1 MDHDPK
7 LEGSNT
13 AAAGSGKEMVTKNV
27 NCSCNTRAR
36 IRCQCRKTTVLSCP
50 RCLINTGVE
59 KMNYI

>member
-27 NCSCNTRAR
+27 NCSYNRTTR
-36 IRCQCRKTTVLSCP
+36 IRHQCRKTTVLSCP

-59 KMNYI
+59 R